1 MSSESENKRNDVK
14 VVKIT
19 AILADGSPDWE
30 ETVEDFIGSLKLK
43 LENCHPRKLITF
55 EGVEMTFS
63 EAITPQ
69 PTKITPNEPK
79 KRGRPKGSKNKP
91 RKSKTA
97 VVTKKAMDDL
107 KDNKRKF
114 TGPMYGW
121 NAQKDG
127 SLVPNWK
134 EQNNIDW
141 MKEQI
146 RLGFSAAAVAKQ
158 MRIAGVVGKKGGKW
172 QSANVLRVIRNDF
185 HNTRDETNAPNWFK
199 NQKTLK
205 LKL

>member
-1 MSSESENKRNDVK
+1 MEGIPNTKIVK
-14 VVKIT
+14 VTSWLAIPANMQGEDVVGTEWAQVLHVTSEDILSATEATEIT
-19 AILADGSPDWE
+19 HIDEPVLVE
-30 ETVEDFIGSLKLK
+30 ETTEK
-43 LENCHPRKLITF
+43 RKRKY
-55 EGVEMTFS
+55 
-63 EAITPQ
+63 
-69 PTKITPNEPK
+69 TK
-79 KRGRPKGSKNKP
+79 

-97 VVTKKAMDDL
+97 KRTKKAMNDL
-107 KDNKRKF
+107 KKNKRAF
-114 TGPMYGW
+114 TKSMYGW
-121 NAQKDG
+121 NVKKDG
-127 SLVPNWK
+127 SIVPNWK

-146 RLGFSAAAVAKQ
+146 RLGFSASAVAKQ

-205 LKL
+205 LKP